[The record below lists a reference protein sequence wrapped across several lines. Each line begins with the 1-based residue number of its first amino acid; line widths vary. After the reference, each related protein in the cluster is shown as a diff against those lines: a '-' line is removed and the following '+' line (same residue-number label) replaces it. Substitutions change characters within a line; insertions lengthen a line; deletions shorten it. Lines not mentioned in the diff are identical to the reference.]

1 MQRITVL
8 AILITFLTV
17 SSAFAITDQELQN
30 ADNTLRQMDSKI
42 SVLRGYVQ
50 EALAGKIG
58 SITLTTG
65 QKDELRQK
73 YIDEKSQLRDLY
85 LTLP

>member
-1 MQRITVL
+1 MNKFVVL
-8 AILITFLTV
+8 ALLVFFVAPTSV
-17 SSAFAITDQELQN
+17 FAVTDQQLQD

-50 EALAGKIG
+50 EALVGKIG